1 MALKQRKKSI
11 EEFVAEFRLLISLAG
26 MPSETKAD
34 NLHLINYFQQS
45 LHLAIA
51 KKIGLSDNVPTTIA
65 GSAERVIQYDTQY
78 KMTMAMSGNNN
89 DRTGSWKGSSFAAR
103 DKNTMDVNAMS
114 MKKRA
119 TLMKQ
124 GLCFKCEERGHLARD
139 CKKTKKTTVP
149 PKETLKRFT
158 PC

>member
-11 EEFVAEFRLLISLAG
+11 EEFVAEFRLLISLVG

-114 MKKRA
+114 MKKRV

-124 GLCFKCEERGHLARD
+124 GLCFKCEERGLWQETARKQRRLLFPQ
-139 CKKTKKTTVP
+139 KKH
-149 PKETLKRFT
+149 
-158 PC
+158 